1 MVVVTV
7 SKKQVDMLLR
17 VLPCSAAV
25 CYALPVQ
32 LKWVGGEG
40 KGFKV
45 SHLLFKLSSVNKMLV
60 GVGKQTVLL
69 VKICWQRTI
78 KQSHWVMHT
87 SQWLTT
93 HDSQALELLLAK
105 HHLEC
110 DTRRHDLKLYFYCI
124 NLIDRKEVCSC
135 AQCVQSCSNA
145 QTCTL

>member
-17 VLPCSAAV
+17 LLPCSAAV

-40 KGFKV
+40 FKL

-60 GVGKQTVLL
+60 GVGKQTMLL
-69 VKICWQRTI
+69 VKICWQRTLERR
-78 KQSHWVMHT
+78 HWVMHT

-93 HDSQALELLLAK
+93 HDSQTVEHLLAK
-105 HHLEC
+105 HHLEMRYK
-110 DTRRHDLKLYFYCI
+110 T
-124 NLIDRKEVCSC
+124 S
-135 AQCVQSCSNA
+135 
-145 QTCTL
+145 